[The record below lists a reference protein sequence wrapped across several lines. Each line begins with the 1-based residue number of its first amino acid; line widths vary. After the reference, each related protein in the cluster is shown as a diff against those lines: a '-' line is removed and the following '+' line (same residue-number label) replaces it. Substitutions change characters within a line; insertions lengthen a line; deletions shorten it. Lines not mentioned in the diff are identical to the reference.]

1 MKKFDE
7 MTIKEQQE
15 ITVLFAN
22 WLKQYTHEVI
32 LRKKKKRDEVISTD
46 FAMNLLIEL
55 KEREE
60 KEEKE
65 FAHSIGHLLGEFN
78 TFQEYDPH
86 NNPCTH
92 ASSYRDVLYDMFIKY

>member
-22 WLKQYTHEVI
+22 WLNKYTHEVI
-32 LRKKKKRDEVISTD
+32 LRVIKKRDEIISND

-65 FAHSIGHLLGEFN
+65 FAHSIGNLLGEFN
-78 TFQEYDPH
+78 TFKDYDTH
-86 NNPCTH
+86 SNPLTH
-92 ASSYRDVLYDMFIKY
+92 ASSYRDVLYDMFIKN